1 MNNRFINLPNETS
14 LDVGDPESMNVCLQ
28 VAGKDDLDRV
38 LVYVRAY
45 HEYEGIAHSAD
56 KTASAL
62 RRLLGQGTL
71 GRVWFICLGSQS
83 IGHIAICFGYS
94 IEFSGRDAVV
104 DEMFIVPEHRGK
116 GFGKTV
122 LALVK
127 SEAALL
133 GVKALHLEVA
143 RSNEG
148 ARRLYRS
155 AGFVSREQFFVMSV
169 HLESPAAQQDSG

>member
-1 MNNRFINLPNETS
+1 
-14 LDVGDPESMNVCLQ
+14 
-28 VAGKDDLDRV
+28 
-38 LVYVRAY
+38 
-45 HEYEGIAHSAD
+45 
-56 KTASAL
+56 
-62 RRLLGQGTL
+62 
-71 GRVWFICLGSQS
+71 
-83 IGHIAICFGYS
+83 
-94 IEFSGRDAVV
+94 
-104 DEMFIVPEHRGK
+104 MFIVPEHRGK

-169 HLESPAAQQDSG
+169 HLESPAAQQDGS